1 MKKVDTKQVLMAI
14 TGFLVTWQATNFDL
28 DYRAVLSSLIASGLA
43 GAAPKKKAKEPT
55 A

>member
-1 MKKVDTKQVLMAI
+1 MKKLDIKQALMAI